1 MAPGY
6 GPVMGSPRVLR
17 LDLTRPLVDARP
29 TDLLGAV
36 QARKRPVFAEV
47 VAAIRRVA
55 TSDHLSGLVA
65 RVGGSAP
72 AVGAAH
78 AQELRDAVLAV
89 RAAGKPTVGFAETF
103 GEFGPGTVGYALGAA
118 FEELWLQPSGD
129 IGLTGISLQ
138 TAFAREAVDRL
149 GLQPR
154 VGQRQEYKNAPDTV
168 LRDGYSGPHREA
180 LDRVVTALTDQ
191 LFAGI
196 ATDRGIPEATVRAAV
211 DRAPVGPV
219 DAVAVGL
226 VDRVGYRDEVVARL
240 AERFGDGAVY
250 VDPAGTL
257 TAPGVP
263 GAVAAAAAQLRDRGK
278 PVIAVVQAVGGIRAG
293 RSGRSPLS
301 GASVGS
307 DTLGHALRA
316 AGRDDEVAAVVLR
329 VDSPGGSYLASDTVL
344 REVLALRRSGTPVV
358 VSMGEYA
365 ASGGYFVA
373 MGADRIVA
381 QPATLTGSIGVFGG
395 KVVTRQ
401 LFERYGVRRDAVA
414 VGPRARMFS
423 PAFDYTDD
431 EWSLVNGWL
440 DRVYDDFTTKVAE
453 HRRLSLDHVRDVAR
467 GRVWVGADA
476 AERGLVDELGG
487 LRTAVEAA
495 AGLAGLDADRVT
507 VRRTPTA
514 GLVGRLRQATTGP
527 DKHDPV
533 PTAGAD
539 GGLAGVVGG
548 LLGDLLA
555 TAPAGSRL
563 PELADAV
570 ALLAAGPTGLLTV
583 RNRFVG

>member
-1 MAPGY
+1 MAT
-6 GPVMGSPRVLR
+6 PRVLR
-17 LDLTRPLVDARP
+17 LDLTRPLVDSRP

-36 QARKRPVFAEV
+36 QTRRRPVFAEV
-47 VAAIRRVA
+47 VSAIRRVA
-55 TSDHLSGLVA
+55 TEARLTGLVA

-72 AVGAAH
+72 SLGPAH
-78 AQELRDAVLAV
+78 VQELRDAVLAV
-89 RAAGKPTVGFAETF
+89 RAAGKPTIGFAETF
-103 GEFGPGTVGYALGAA
+103 GEFGPGTVGYAIGAA

-129 IGLTGISLQ
+129 VGLTGISVQ
-138 TAFAREAVDRL
+138 TAFVREAVDRL

-154 VGQRQEYKNAPDTV
+154 IGQRREYKNAPDTV
-168 LRDGYSGPHREA
+168 LRDGYSDPHREA

-191 LFAGI
+191 LLTGI
-196 ATDRGIPEATVRAAV
+196 AADRGVEPAVVRAAV
-211 DRAPVGPV
+211 DRAPVGPA
-219 DAVAVGL
+219 DAVRVGL
-226 VDRVGYRDEVVARL
+226 VDRLGYRDEVVARL
-240 AERFGDGAVY
+240 AERFGDDAVY
-250 VDPAGTL
+250 VDPAGTRVG
-257 TAPGVP
+257 PGVP
-263 GAVAAAAAQLRDRGK
+263 GAAAAAAAQFRDRGR
-278 PVIAVVQAVGGIRAG
+278 PVIAVVQALGGIRTG
-293 RSGRSPLS
+293 RSGRSALS

-316 AGRDDEVAAVVLR
+316 AGRDDAVAAVVLR

-344 REVLALRRSGTPVV
+344 REVLAVRRAGTPVV

-365 ASGGYFVA
+365 ASGGYFIA

-381 QPATLTGSIGVFGG
+381 QPGTLTGSIGVFGG
-395 KVVTRQ
+395 KIVTRQ

-431 EWSLVNGWL
+431 EWAMVDGWL
-440 DRVYDDFTTKVAE
+440 DRVYEDFSGKVAE
-453 HRRLSLDHVRDVAR
+453 HRGLSPDHVQDIAR

-487 LRTAVEAA
+487 LQTAVEAA
-495 AGLAGLDADRVT
+495 ARLAGLDPDRVSL
-507 VRRTPTA
+507 RRTPTA
-514 GLVGRLRQATTGP
+514 GLVGRLRQAVAGP

-533 PTAGAD
+533 PTARVD

-548 LLGDLLA
+548 LLADLVA
-555 TAPAGSRL
+555 GVPAASGL

-570 ALLAAGPTGLLTV
+570 AMLLPGTGGALLSLDRV
-583 RNRFVG
+583 AR

>member
-1 MAPGY
+1 MAT
-6 GPVMGSPRVLR
+6 PRVLR

-36 QARKRPVFAEV
+36 QSRKRPVFAEV

-55 TSDHLSGLVA
+55 TSDHLAGLVA
-65 RVGGSAP
+65 RVGGPSP

-89 RAAGKPTVGFAETF
+89 RAAGKPTIGFAETF

-129 IGLTGISLQ
+129 IGLTGISVQ

-154 VGQRQEYKNAPDTV
+154 IGQRQEYKNAPDTV

-191 LFAGI
+191 LFTGI
-196 ATDRGIPEATVRAAV
+196 AADRGVSPAVVRAAV
-211 DRAPVGPV
+211 DRAPVGPA
-219 DAVAVGL
+219 DALAVGL
-226 VDRVGYRDEVVARL
+226 VDRVGYRDEVIGRL
-240 AERFGDGAVY
+240 AERFGPDAVY
-250 VDPAGTL
+250 LEPA
-257 TAPGVP
+257 A
-263 GAVAAAAAQLRDRGK
+263 AVAAPGLPGVVAGVAAQLRDRGK

-293 RSGRSPLS
+293 RSGRSAVS
-301 GASVGS
+301 GTSVGS
-307 DTLGHALRA
+307 DTLGHALRT
-316 AGRDDEVAAVVLR
+316 AGRDDAVAAVVLR

-344 REVLALRRSGTPVV
+344 REVLALRRAGTPVV

-365 ASGGYFVA
+365 ASGGYFIA

-381 QPATLTGSIGVFGG
+381 QPGTLTGSIGVFGG

-401 LFERYGVRRDAVA
+401 LLERYGIRRDAVV
-414 VGPRARMFS
+414 VGARARMFS

-431 EWSLVNGWL
+431 EWALVNGWL
-440 DRVYDDFTTKVAE
+440 DRVYDDFTAKVAE
-453 HRRLSLDHVRDVAR
+453 HRGLSLDHVRDVAR

-495 AGLAGLDADRVT
+495 ARLTGLDPDRVT

-514 GLVGRLRQATTGP
+514 GWVGRLKQAASGP

-533 PTAGAD
+533 PTTGAD
-539 GGLAGVVGG
+539 GGIAAWLGG
-548 LLGDLLA
+548 LVADAVAGGTA
-555 TAPAGSRL
+555 TSGL
-563 PELADAV
+563 HEVADAV
-570 ALLAAGPTGLLTV
+570 ALLAAGPTGLLAV
-583 RNRFVG
+583 PHRFIG